1 MLELPNRRDT
11 GNLFDG
17 LDRWQ
22 NGQMTNFEYLTYLNK
37 QAGRSFN
44 DLMQYPVFPFILSDY
59 TNEKI
64 DLRNPRIYR
73 DLVKPVSV
81 QDPKNEQKFRDN
93 YEVKNKQKKNSN
105 DFFCMYVL
113 F

>member
-22 NGQMTNFEYLTYLNK
+22 NGQMTNFEYITYLNK

-44 DLMQYPVFPFILSDY
+44 DLMQYPVFPFILNDY
-59 TNEKI
+59 TSDMI
-64 DLRNPRIYR
+64 DLTDPKIYR
-73 DLVKPVSV
+73 DLAKPVSV
-81 QDPKNEQKFRDN
+81 QNPANEQKFRDN
-93 YEVKNKQKKNSN
+93 YEVNLLLVKP
-105 DFFCMYVL
+105 FCFEWTL
-113 F
+113 P